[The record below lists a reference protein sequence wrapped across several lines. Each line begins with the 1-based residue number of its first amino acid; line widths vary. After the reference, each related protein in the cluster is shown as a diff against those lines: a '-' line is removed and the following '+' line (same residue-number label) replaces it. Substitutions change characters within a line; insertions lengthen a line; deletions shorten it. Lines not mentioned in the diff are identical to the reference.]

1 MAKNI
6 ALSDGAEFF
15 AAEPK
20 AGRNVSIFAR
30 GANWLNALRHTR
42 NDSQIER
49 YINDHGGILTDSL
62 EREITQKF
70 ANTSPGRY

>member
-6 ALSDGAEFF
+6 AFSEGAQFF
-15 AAEPK
+15 G
-20 AGRNVSIFAR
+20 AGRNASIIAR
-30 GANWLNALRHTR
+30 GANWLNALRATR

-49 YINDHGGILTDSL
+49 YINEHGGVLTDSL

-70 ANTSPGRY
+70 TNAEPGRY

>member
-6 ALSDGAEFF
+6 AFSAGAQFVG
-15 AAEPK
+15 AGRTAEPK
-20 AGRNVSIFAR
+20 ASILAR
-30 GANWLNALRHTR
+30 GTNWLNALRAAR

-49 YINDHGGILTDSL
+49 FINAHGGILTDSL

-70 ANTSPGRY
+70 ANADPGRY

>member
-6 ALSDGAEFF
+6 ALTAGDRFFGAE
-15 AAEPK
+15 
-20 AGRNVSIFAR
+20 RNVSIIAR
-30 GANWLNALRHTR
+30 AANWLNALRSTR

-49 YINDHGGILTDSL
+49 YINEHGGVLTDSL

-70 ANTSPGRY
+70 TNAEPGRY